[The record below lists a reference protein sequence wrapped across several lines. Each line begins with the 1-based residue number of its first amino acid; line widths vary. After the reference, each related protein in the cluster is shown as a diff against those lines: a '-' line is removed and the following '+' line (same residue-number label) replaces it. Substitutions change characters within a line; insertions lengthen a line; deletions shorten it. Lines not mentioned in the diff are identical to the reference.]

1 VPVNDLS
8 DKRNGRAAPVADSMS
23 FNEICVQRLARAQR
37 PAERARPSPR
47 ARRPAPSARV
57 RRRQADAGA
66 GGTSGTVRYHRA
78 TMIVD
83 VPDCLFCGIAA
94 GQIPATIVLDGKR
107 TLAFRDINPQAPT
120 HVLVIP
126 RDHYNDVAAL
136 AEACDGLLA
145 ELVSSARAV
154 AAAEGVED
162 SGYRVVF
169 NTGADGGQT
178 VGHVHAHVLGGRPM
192 TWPPG

>member
-1 VPVNDLS
+1 MRTFR
-8 DKRNGRAAPVADSMS
+8 RNADAS
-23 FNEICVQRLARAQR
+23 
-37 PAERARPSPR
+37 ARPR
-47 ARRPAPSARV
+47 ASPAPRRV
-57 RRRQADAGA
+57 RPQPMPAPGA
-66 GGTSGTVRYHRA
+66 SGTARYHRA

-136 AEACDGLLA
+136 AEAGDGLLA
-145 ELVSSARAV
+145 ELVS
-154 AAAEGVED
+154 
-162 SGYRVVF
+162 
-169 NTGADGGQT
+169 
-178 VGHVHAHVLGGRPM
+178 
-192 TWPPG
+192 

>member
-1 VPVNDLS
+1 
-8 DKRNGRAAPVADSMS
+8 M
-23 FNEICVQRLARAQR
+23 
-37 PAERARPSPR
+37 
-47 ARRPAPSARV
+47 
-57 RRRQADAGA
+57 
-66 GGTSGTVRYHRA
+66 RYRRA

-126 RDHYNDVAAL
+126 GITTRRGGAGRGGRRAARR
-136 AEACDGLLA
+136 ARRP
-145 ELVSSARAV
+145 SARQV
-154 AAAEGVED
+154 AAAEGIED
-162 SGYRVVF
+162 SGYRIVF